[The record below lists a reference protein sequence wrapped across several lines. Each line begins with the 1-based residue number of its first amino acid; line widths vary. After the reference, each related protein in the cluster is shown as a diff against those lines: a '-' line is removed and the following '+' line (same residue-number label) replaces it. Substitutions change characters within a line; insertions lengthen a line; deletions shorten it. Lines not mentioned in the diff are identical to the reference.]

1 MKWSDYCSPLA
12 YKSGETYKLIAKAS
26 VDNFSNLG
34 IAFMEDRL
42 QMDNGMVPNKIV
54 CKYPHKSFYLVQHT
68 SFTLISSIHI
78 YK

>member
-12 YKSGETYKLIAKAS
+12 YKPGEPYKLIAEAS

-42 QMDNGMVPNKIV
+42 QMDNGMVPHKIV
-54 CKYPHKSFYLVQHT
+54 CKYLDELFLMAEHVCFMVILG
-68 SFTLISSIHI
+68 LCL
-78 YK
+78 

>member
-12 YKSGETYKLIAKAS
+12 YKPGEPYKLIAEAS

-42 QMDNGMVPNKIV
+42 QMDNGMVPHKIV
-54 CKYPHKSFYLVQHT
+54 CKYVCKLCF
-68 SFTLISSIHI
+68 
-78 YK
+78 